1 VGASNRKVPGQLHPR
16 SWDEAIGELAG
27 RQHGVVSLAQL
38 RELGL
43 TRHQIE
49 GRVAARRLLPLHRG
63 VYAVGHEALTWRA
76 RLLAA
81 VCACGPGALAS
92 HRAAGAIHRLISFS
106 RIEVTVAHTARA
118 RRGIAVHRSRHTA
131 AEDRTVVDAIP
142 VTSVARTFVDL
153 AEVLNE
159 RQLTRAVRQA
169 ELLKVFDLRAIE
181 AALERV
187 PGRRGRHRLRRALVA
202 YQPESHFLRSRAE
215 RRLKALCMRYGLPKP
230 QFNVQVCGHEVD
242 AYWPEAKLALEFD
255 GVETHYTRHAF
266 HQDRRPDRALAAEG
280 IQTLRVT
287 WPDLDAAL
295 AEQVRR
301 ILARR

>member
-1 VGASNRKVPGQLHPR
+1 
-16 SWDEAIGELAG
+16 
-27 RQHGVVSLAQL
+27 VVSLAQL

-49 GRVAARRLLPLHRG
+49 GRVATRRLRPLHRG

-92 HRAAGAIHRLISFS
+92 HRAAGAIHGVLSFS
-106 RIEVTVAHTARA
+106 RIEVTVAHNARA
-118 RRGIAVHRSRHTA
+118 RRDIAVHRSRHIA

-142 VTSVARTFVDL
+142 ATSVARTLVDL
-153 AEVLNE
+153 ADVLNE

-169 ELLKVFDLRAIE
+169 ELLKVLDLRAIE

-187 PGRRGRHRLRRALVA
+187 PGRIGRHRLRRVLVA
-202 YQPESHFLRSRAE
+202 YRPEPQLLRSKAE
-215 RRLKALCMRYGLPKP
+215 RRIKQLCERHHLPQP
-230 QFNVQVCGHEVD
+230 QFNVQVSGHEVD

-255 GVETHYTRHAF
+255 GAETHYTRHAF
-266 HQDRRPDRALAAEG
+266 HRDRRRDRALAVEG
-280 IQTLRVT
+280 IQTVRVT

-295 AEQVRR
+295 AEQVRE
-301 ILARR
+301 ILRQR